1 MSYSLEDKPIP
12 VHIPAQFNVTSAMPL
27 DYTYMLEDEYS
38 IDDYSKLYDG
48 KLSYILSDNRLKIYN
63 ENNDSWYNIY
73 ESLHGLPLAN
83 SSTQGAIKIGYTAN
97 GKNYPLQLDHN
108 GQAFVNIPWI
118 NTTYNNATQS
128 TNGLMSAADK
138 KKLDELGTT
147 QITGNFI
154 KTEDT
159 SETGDIYTKTYQCDV
174 NNNKNIIW
182 QIKPTYSGLL
192 SDNELA
198 SDSFT
203 LQCNTSYSGTNLVSS
218 IKLSN
223 SIDVDQDSN
232 ETKTTKIDL
241 NADVVQAS
249 GIVNAPNGFF
259 QVSDINKKNVIEEIS
274 LDKCYDLID
283 KCQTIVYTLKD
294 DITNTKQ
301 IGVIAQE
308 VEQFFPEIVNTN
320 NKGEKT
326 LDYSKLTVILL
337 RVVKDL
343 ITKIK

>member
-12 VHIPAQFNVTSAMPL
+12 VYIPAQFSVTSGMPL
-27 DYTYMLEDEYS
+27 DYTYILENEYS
-38 IDDYSKLYDG
+38 IEDYSKLYDG
-48 KLSYILSDNRLKIYN
+48 KLSYILYDSRLKIYN
-63 ENNDSWYNIY
+63 EDNDSWYNIY

-83 SSTQGAIKIGYTAN
+83 SSTAGAIKIGYTAN
-97 GKNYPLQLDHN
+97 GKNYPLQLN
-108 GQAFVNIPWI
+108 SSGQAFVNIPWV
-118 NTTYNNATQS
+118 NTTYSTATQS
-128 TNGLMSAADK
+128 SNGLMSAADK

-159 SETGDIYTKTYQCDV
+159 SEEGDIYTKTYECDV

-182 QIKPTYSGLL
+182 QIKPTYSTSLDD
-192 SDNELA
+192 SEHS
-198 SDSFT
+198 SDSFS
-203 LQCNTSYSGTNLVSS
+203 LQCNTNYAGKILTSS

-223 SIDVDQDSN
+223 FIDVDQDSN

-249 GIVNAPNGFF
+249 GTINAPKGFF
-259 QVSDINKKNVIEEIS
+259 QVSDINKKNIIEEVS
-274 LDKCYDLID
+274 LDKCYELID
-283 KCQTIVYTLKD
+283 KCQTVIYTLKD
-294 DITNTKQ
+294 DTTNTKQ

-320 NKGEKT
+320 SKGEKT

-343 ITKIK
+343 ISKIK

>member
-1 MSYSLEDKPIP
+1 MSYQLENKPIP
-12 VHIPAQFNVTSAMPL
+12 INIPAQFCVISAMPL
-27 DYTYMLEDEYS
+27 DYTYILEDEYS
-38 IDDYSKLYDG
+38 IEDYSKLYDG

-63 ENNDSWYNIY
+63 EDDDSWYNIY

-83 SSTQGAIKIGYTAN
+83 FGTQGAIKIGYTAN
-97 GKNYPLQLDHN
+97 GKNYPLQLN
-108 GQAFVNIPWI
+108 SSGQAFVNVPWV

-128 TNGLMSAADK
+128 SNGLMSAADK

-159 SETGDIYTKTYQCDV
+159 SEAGDVYTKTYQCAV

-192 SDNELA
+192 NDNERT

-203 LQCNTSYSGTNLVSS
+203 LQCNTNYSGTNLISS

-232 ETKTTKIDL
+232 ETKTSKIDL
-241 NADVVQAS
+241 NADVIQAS
-249 GIVNAPNGFF
+249 GVINAPKGFF
-259 QVSDINKKNVIEEIS
+259 QVSDINKKNIVGEIS

-294 DITNTKQ
+294 DTTDTKQ

>member
-1 MSYSLEDKPIP
+1 MSYLFNNKPRPIK
-12 VHIPAQFNVTSAMPL
+12 IPAQFSVTSAMPL
-27 DYTYMLEDEYS
+27 DYNYILNNIEDVAN
-38 IDDYSKLYDG
+38 LYDG

-63 ENNDSWYNIY
+63 EDNDSWYNIY

-83 SSTQGAIKIGYTAN
+83 SSTPGAIKIGYTTN
-97 GKNYPLQLDHN
+97 GKNYPLQLN
-108 GQAFVNIPWI
+108 SSGQAFVNIPWI
-118 NTTYNNATQS
+118 NTTYSTATQS
-128 TNGLMSAADK
+128 SNGLMSAADK

-159 SETGDIYTKTYQCDV
+159 SEAGDVYTKTYQCGV

-182 QIKPTYSGLL
+182 QIKPTYSSSLND
-192 SDNELA
+192 SEYS

-203 LQCNTSYSGTNLVSS
+203 LQCNTNYNGENLTAS

-232 ETKTTKIDL
+232 ETKTTKINLD
-241 NADVVQAS
+241 ADVVQAS
-249 GIVNAPNGFF
+249 GTINTPKGFF

-294 DITNTKQ
+294 DTTNTKQ

>member
-1 MSYSLEDKPIP
+1 MSYSLNDKPIP
-12 VHIPAQFNVTSAMPL
+12 VNIPAQFCVTSAMPL

-38 IDDYSKLYDG
+38 IEDYSKLYDG

-63 ENNDSWYNIY
+63 EDNDSWYNIY
-73 ESLHGLPLAN
+73 ESLHGLPLA
-83 SSTQGAIKIGYTAN
+83 SSGVQGAIKIGYTAN
-97 GKNYPLQLDHN
+97 GKNYPLQLN
-108 GQAFVNIPWI
+108 SSGQAFVNVPWM
-118 NTTYNNATQS
+118 NTTYNNATQTS
-128 TNGLMSAADK
+128 NGLMSADDK

-147 QITGNFI
+147 QVTGNFI

-159 SETGDIYTKTYQCDV
+159 SEDGDIYTKTYQCAV

-182 QIKPTYSGLL
+182 QIKPTY
-192 SDNELA
+192 NETLNA
-198 SDSFT
+198 TEWSSDSFT
-203 LQCNTSYSGTNLVSS
+203 LQCNTDYNGENLNAS

-232 ETKTTKIDL
+232 ETKTSKIDL
-241 NADVVQAS
+241 EADVVQAS
-249 GIVNAPNGFF
+249 GVLNATNGFF
-259 QVSDINKKNVIEEIS
+259 QVSDINKKNIIGEIS
-274 LDKCYDLID
+274 LDKCYNLID
-283 KCQTIVYTLKD
+283 KCQAIVYTLKD
-294 DITNTKQ
+294 DTTNKKQ